1 MWDVSY
7 DLTLKEPKLQLLWL
21 LVSTWYDAMSILTF
35 SRQFELHDIMTG
47 TQGYRNF
54 FTFPCRM
61 CNIPPGP

>member
-21 LVSTWYDAMSILTF
+21 LVSTWYDVSILTF
-35 SRQFELHDIMTG
+35 SRQFELRDIMTG
-47 TQGYRNF
+47 TQGYRNVS
-54 FTFPCRM
+54 TFPCRM